1 MLCFECGAEM
11 RLVQVA
17 KDSTMPVAGF
27 EHRTWQCSACAAVER
42 RMTFTR
48 ERTPAKTEA
57 VEPTQP
63 ALPQPIQAGPVEPT
77 QTQPIEPA
85 ETIALEPSQTVP
97 VEPAQTMPNEPASAK
112 PAEQVQKEGA
122 ESVEPSLTAAVSPPR
137 AIRRTYPEPPGAAP
151 QMNARAKALEEK
163 VRNFKE
169 RVTAARKV
177 ADDTKRPARFNRNWD
192 IEFRSV
198 PSPSQPSKAASHI
211 KPDEPVLL
219 PAEPIAFPRPLSAD
233 ESLVS
238 SAAIS
243 AGEPIASPEPISADE
258 PVTPVSSTP
267 ALTKL
272 RMTLGGLV
280 RGIAPKGFSKAR

>member
-1 MLCFECGAEM
+1 
-11 RLVQVA
+11 
-17 KDSTMPVAGF
+17 MPVAGF

-63 ALPQPIQAGPVEPT
+63 ALPQPTQAGPVEPT

-85 ETIALEPSQTVP
+85 ETTALGPSQTVP
-97 VEPAQTMPNEPASAK
+97 VEPMQTTANEAAPAK
-112 PAEQVQKEGA
+112 PAEQVQTEGA
-122 ESVEPSLTAAVSPPR
+122 EPTGIVLVEPTLTAAISPPR

-163 VRNFKE
+163 VRDFKE
-169 RVTAARKV
+169 RVAAARKV
-177 ADDTKRPARFNRNWD
+177 ADDAKRPARFNRNWD
-192 IEFRSV
+192 IAFRSV
-198 PSPSQPSKAASHI
+198 PSPSQPSTAASHI

-219 PAEPIAFPRPLSAD
+219 PAEPIAFPRPL
-233 ESLVS
+233 
-238 SAAIS
+238 
-243 AGEPIASPEPISADE
+243 SADE

-280 RGIAPKGFSKAR
+280 RGIAPKGFSKVR